1 MYLCFSPNCKMCVR
15 VTNTGVNVLF
25 GQCGSLDIWSD
36 RLTIGNV
43 YKDIRVRGTNNES
56 SEAYEH

>member
-1 MYLCFSPNCKMCVR
+1 MCVR